1 MKKSILKVVMSA
13 FLGVLM
19 MTSCGSSEETNNSSE
34 SMSKT
39 EFKVYGNCGMCETT
53 IEGSLNGQDGIGKAD
68 WDKETKLITVSYNPE
83 TIDEGKIKAKIAEVG
98 YDTDSHRAKESVYS
112 QLPRCCQ
119 YTRPE

>member
-1 MKKSILKVVMSA
+1 MSA

-19 MTSCGSSEETNNSSE
+19 MTSCGSSEDTNDSSE

-68 WDKETKLITVSYNPE
+68 WDKETKLITVTYNPE
-83 TIDEGKIKAKIAEVG
+83 TIDEDKIKAKIAEVG

-112 QLPRCCQ
+112 KLPGCCQ